1 MELTIFLARSKKKK
15 KKRMLLPGINPTEA
29 QELIRHPQIL
39 QQI

>member
-15 KKRMLLPGINPTEA
+15 KRMLLPSINPTEA
-29 QELIRHPQIL
+29 QKLIRHPQIL